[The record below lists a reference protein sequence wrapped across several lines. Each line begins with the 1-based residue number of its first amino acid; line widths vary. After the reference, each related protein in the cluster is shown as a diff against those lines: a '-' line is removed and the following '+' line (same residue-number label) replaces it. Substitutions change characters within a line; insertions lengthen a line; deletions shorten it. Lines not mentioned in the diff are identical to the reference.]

1 MIPCPVSSFILFC
14 SIEVTWLFNANC
26 AKLWFVGSLAWRWTQ
41 IPKDL
46 ISAIICNKTAWKI
59 IRSNPSVV
67 KLLLDCCGS
76 FAALLFRRN
85 CSSIGAQFSTGQLL
99 IYWKGNQ
106 VYALSGS
113 MITTMMG
120 VIIVIIILLLLMI
133 LVLKMTKKYTHSI
146 PLKCSRH
153 LWRAPDSWHWLL
165 W

>member
-1 MIPCPVSSFILFC
+1 MIPCPVNSFILFC

-59 IRSNPSVV
+59 IRSIPSVV

-85 CSSIGAQFSTGQLL
+85 CTSMGAQFSTGHLL

-106 VYALSGS
+106 VCNALVSFPGS
-113 MITTMMG
+113 LGFKQGWAGIP
-120 VIIVIIILLLLMI
+120 VSRDSREYKPQISLPVAFCNFPSRSREKE
-133 LVLKMTKKYTHSI
+133 VL
-146 PLKCSRH
+146 
-153 LWRAPDSWHWLL
+153 AGN
-165 W
+165 